1 MNQHPE
7 KEDQFLLSHIEDQ
20 FRRCESRDMPTQTGF
35 LDLRQQ
41 SLAAAF
47 CRSIGAK
54 PLFCGGYDDA
64 ERRVC
69 AFLPDYMDESAFD
82 GIACVRVQTAAALP
96 KPLTHRD
103 YLGAL
108 MGMGIKRETVGDIL
122 VREDGADILVLSDM
136 LAFLLSNFEQAG
148 RARFT
153 AQSIALSE
161 LIVPPVKTTIM
172 RDTVPSLRLDCV
184 LSSAFRLSRGN
195 AGEYIDAGRVFVN
208 GMQIIKRDAKLCEGD
223 KLVIRGKGKAVL
235 KSVGGLSKK
244 ERIFIESEVYE

>member
-1 MNQHPE
+1 ME

-20 FRRCESRDMPTQTGF
+20 FRRCEDRNVPAFTGF
-35 LDLRQQ
+35 LDMRQQ
-41 SLAAAF
+41 TLAADF
-47 CRSIGAK
+47 CRSVGAK
-54 PLFCGGYDDA
+54 PQFLGGYPDA

-69 AFLPDYMDESAFD
+69 AFLPDYLDADSFD
-82 GIACVRVQTAAALP
+82 GVAGVRIRTAASLP

-108 MGMGIKRETVGDIL
+108 MGMGLKRETVGDIL
-122 VREDGADILVLSDM
+122 VRPDGADILVLSEMQD
-136 LAFLLSNFEQAG
+136 FLCAHFDGAG
-148 RARFT
+148 RARFE
-153 AQSIALSE
+153 AQPIALSE
-161 LIVPPVKTTIM
+161 LIVPQAQTTLV

-208 GMQIIKRDAKLCEGD
+208 GMQTLKRDAKVCEGD
-223 KLVIRGKGKAVL
+223 KLTIRGKGKAVL

-244 ERIFIESEVYE
+244 ERIFIELEIYN

>member
-1 MNQHPE
+1 ME
-7 KEDQFLLSHIEDQ
+7 KEDQFLLSHIEDH
-20 FRRCESRDMPTQTGF
+20 FRRCEDRNVPTYTGF

-41 SLAAAF
+41 SLVF
-47 CRSIGAK
+47 DYCRSIGAQ
-54 PLFCGGYDDA
+54 PHFLGGYEDA

-69 AFLPDYMDESAFD
+69 AFLPDYLDESSFE

-96 KPLTHRD
+96 KPLMHRD

-108 MGMGIKRETVGDIL
+108 MAMGIKRETIGDIL

-136 LAFLLSNFEQAG
+136 RDFLLTHFEKAG

-153 AQSIALSE
+153 AQPIGLCE
-161 LIVPPVKTTIM
+161 LIVPPVKTTTE

-195 AGEYIDAGRVFVN
+195 AGAYIDAGRVFVN
-208 GMQIIKRDAKLCEGD
+208 GMQILKRDAKVSEGD

-235 KSVGGLSKK
+235 TSVGGLSKK
-244 ERIFIESEVYE
+244 DRIFIELEIYN

>member
-1 MNQHPE
+1 MD
-7 KEDQFLLSHIEDQ
+7 KEDQFLCSHIEDQ
-20 FRRCESRDMPTQTGF
+20 FRRSEARNIPTQTGF

-41 SLAAAF
+41 SLAANF
-47 CRSIGAK
+47 CKSIGAL
-54 PLFCGGYDDA
+54 PQFLGGYEDA

-69 AFLPDYMDESAFD
+69 AFLPDYLDSASFD

-103 YLGAL
+103 YLGSL
-108 MGMGIKRETVGDIL
+108 MGLGLKRETVGDIL
-122 VREDGADILVLSDM
+122 VREDGADILVLSEM
-136 LAFLLSNFEQAG
+136 QSFLLTHFDAAA

-153 AQSIALSE
+153 AQPIALTDV
-161 LIVPPVKTTIM
+161 IVPDVLTSLE

-184 LSSAFRLSRGN
+184 LSSAFHLSRGN
-195 AGEYIDAGRVFVN
+195 AGEYIDAGKVFVS
-208 GMQIIKRDAKLCEGD
+208 GCQILKRDAKVNEGD

-244 ERIFIESEVYE
+244 DRIFIEIEVYK